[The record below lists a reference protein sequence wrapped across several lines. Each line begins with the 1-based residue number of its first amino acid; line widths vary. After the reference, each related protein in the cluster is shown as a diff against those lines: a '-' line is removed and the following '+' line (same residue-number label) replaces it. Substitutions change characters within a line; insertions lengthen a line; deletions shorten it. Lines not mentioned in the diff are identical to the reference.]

1 MHCLKR
7 LNDAAMNRPRRRDG
21 YTRGRTVFSPGPCQQ
36 PLHFAE
42 RVLTQPMPP
51 TTVSTVNDLAKF
63 FGPDEIFRNVSF
75 QIADREHVAL
85 VGVNGAGKS
94 TLLRIIAGMDTAS
107 EGEIA
112 IARGARV
119 AVLAQEPRFESDRT
133 VRQEAQLA
141 FDEALS
147 ALARMRELEEAMQSA
162 RGDGLDQLFEEYERL
177 SLHFEVAGG
186 FDVEHRTDEVLM
198 GLGFGSEQMDEPVRT
213 LSGGQKTR
221 IALAK
226 ALLADPD
233 LLLLDEPTNHLDLGM
248 LDWLEGFLGTWRGA
262 FLVVSHDRYFLDRVT
277 SRTLDLSF
285 GRLEDYPAP
294 YGRYLMLRA
303 ERRARHLQEYEEQR
317 ELIARTE
324 EFIRRFKAGQRSRE
338 ARGRQTRLDR
348 LERIDRPQE
357 HAALT
362 LRVQPTIR
370 SGREV
375 LTATP
380 LRVGYSGPG
389 GERELLSTPELRVER
404 GDRVAII
411 GQNGSGK
418 STLLRTIVGE
428 LAPLSG
434 RVGFGT
440 NVKVGYYAQGHEG
453 LPVDGSPLS
462 ILVATQPMSEDAART
477 YLARFLFR
485 GDEVYRPVSALS
497 GGERSRLALACL
509 LVEGA
514 NLLILDEPTN
524 HLDIQSRETLEEMLT
539 GYDGTVVFVSHD
551 RFFIDRVATRVWDI
565 AEGRL
570 IPYLGNFSDATRQK
584 SKLSAP
590 EPPAPRPVPAPVATV
605 PEERSPMRRSGQVSE
620 SGLQKRLASTEREIS
635 RLEAQLNDLSDSIAT
650 AGVDG
655 HRERLEHLA
664 VEYAD
669 AERQL
674 DGAYRLWEE
683 LNGQLEALAIAAPAG

>member
-1 MHCLKR
+1 VKQRSKAVMAHTR
-7 LNDAAMNRPRRRDG
+7 WQEG
-21 YTRGRTVFSPGPCQQ
+21 YTRGRIVYLPAPRPQ
-36 PLHFAE
+36 PLPSAE
-42 RVLTQPMPP
+42 RALSQPMPP
-51 TTVSTVNDLAKF
+51 PTVLTVTDLAKS
-63 FGPDEIFRNVSF
+63 FGPDEIFRNISF
-75 QIADREHVAL
+75 QVADREHVAL

-94 TLLRIIAGMDTAS
+94 TLLRIIAGIDTAS
-107 EGEIA
+107 GGEIA

-119 AVLAQEPRFESDRT
+119 AVLTQEPRFESDRT

-141 FDEALS
+141 FEEALL

-162 RGDGLDQLFEEYERL
+162 SGEILDQLFEEYERL

-186 FDVEHRTDEVLM
+186 FDVEHRTEEVLM
-198 GLGFGSEQMDEPVRT
+198 GLGFSSEQMEEPVRT

-248 LDWLEGFLGTWRGA
+248 LDWLEGFLGSWRGA

-285 GRLEDYPAP
+285 GQLEDYPAP
-294 YGRYLMLRA
+294 YGRYLVLRA
-303 ERRARHLQEYEEQR
+303 ERRSRQLQEYEEQQ

-324 EFIRRFKAGQRSRE
+324 EYIRRYKAGQRSRE

-348 LERIDRPQE
+348 LERLGRPQE

-375 LTATP
+375 ITASP
-380 LRVGYSGPG
+380 LRIGYSGSG
-389 GERELLSTPELRVER
+389 GERTLLGTPELRVER

-428 LAPLSG
+428 LPPLSG

-440 NVKVGYYAQGHEG
+440 NVKIGYYAQGHEG

-462 ILVATQPMSEDAART
+462 ILVASQPMSEEAART

-485 GDEVYRPVSALS
+485 GDDVHRPVSALS
-497 GGERSRLALACL
+497 GGERSRLALARL

-539 GYDGTVVFVSHD
+539 AYDGTVVFVSHD

-570 IPYLGNFSDATRQK
+570 TPYLGNFSDVARQK
-584 SKLSAP
+584 SKLCAP
-590 EPPAPRPVPAPVATV
+590 EPAARSTPTPVTKSPTEQSPA
-605 PEERSPMRRSGQVSE
+605 RRSGQVSE
-620 SGLQKRLASTEREIS
+620 SRLQKQLSQTERDIS
-635 RLEAQLNDLSDSIAT
+635 RLEARLNDLSDAIAI

-655 HRERLEHLA
+655 HRERLEDLG

-669 AERQL
+669 AEREL
-674 DGAYRLWEE
+674 DAAYQLWEE
-683 LNGQLEALAIAAPAG
+683 LNGELESLAIATPVG

>member
-1 MHCLKR
+1 M
-7 LNDAAMNRPRRRDG
+7 PPS
-21 YTRGRTVFSPGPCQQ
+21 T
-36 PLHFAE
+36 
-42 RVLTQPMPP
+42 VLT
-51 TTVSTVNDLAKF
+51 VNNLAKF
-63 FGPDEIFRNVSF
+63 FGPDEIFRDVSF
-75 QIADREHVAL
+75 QVADREHVAL

-94 TLLRIIAGMDTAS
+94 TLLRIIAGVDAAS

-112 IARGARV
+112 VARGARV
-119 AVLAQEPRFESDRT
+119 AVLAQEPRFESQRT

-141 FDEALS
+141 FDEALT
-147 ALARMRELEEAMQSA
+147 ALARMRELEHAMQSA
-162 RGDGLDQLFEEYERL
+162 SGEALDQLFVEYERL

-198 GLGFGSEQMDEPVRT
+198 GLGFSSEQMDEPVRT

-248 LDWLEGFLGTWRGA
+248 LDWLEGFLGSWRGA

-294 YGRYLMLRA
+294 YGRYLLLRA
-303 ERRARHLQEYEEQR
+303 ERRARQLQEYEEQR
-317 ELIARTE
+317 ELIERTE
-324 EFIRRFKAGQRSRE
+324 EFIRRYKAGQRSRE
-338 ARGRQTRLDR
+338 AKGRQTRLDR
-348 LERIDRPQE
+348 LERLDRPQE

-362 LRVQPTIR
+362 LRVQPTVR
-370 SGREV
+370 SGRDV
-375 LTATP
+375 LTSSP
-380 LRVGYSGPG
+380 LRVGYSGSH
-389 GERELLSTPELRVER
+389 GERFLVSTPELRVER

-428 LAPLSG
+428 LRPLSG

-440 NVKVGYYAQGHEG
+440 NAKVGYYAQGHEG
-453 LPVDGSPLS
+453 LPAEGSPLS
-462 ILVATQPMSEDAART
+462 ILVGSQPMGEEAART
-477 YLARFLFR
+477 YLARFLFQ
-485 GDEVYRPVSALS
+485 GDEVHRPVSALS
-497 GGERSRLALACL
+497 GGERSRLALARL

-539 GYDGTVVFVSHD
+539 AYDGTVVFVSHD
-551 RFFIDRVATRVWDI
+551 RFFIDRVATGVWDI
-565 AEGRL
+565 AEGKL
-570 IPYLGNFSDATRQK
+570 VPYLGNYSDVVRQK

-590 EPPAPRPVPAPVATV
+590 APAPPRAVPTPAAKPEARTV
-605 PEERSPMRRSGQVSE
+605 QAPMRRSGQASE
-620 SGLQKRLASTEREIS
+620 SRLQKQLASAERDIS
-635 RLEAQLNDLSDSIAT
+635 RLEARLNDLSDAIAI
-650 AGVDG
+650 AGIDG
-655 HRERLEHLA
+655 DRERLERLSTD
-664 VEYAD
+664 YAD
-669 AERQL
+669 AEGQL
-674 DGAYRLWEE
+674 DGAYQFWED
-683 LNGQLEALAIAAPAG
+683 LNGELEALAVSAPVA

>member
-1 MHCLKR
+1 
-7 LNDAAMNRPRRRDG
+7 
-21 YTRGRTVFSPGPCQQ
+21 
-36 PLHFAE
+36 
-42 RVLTQPMPP
+42 MPP
-51 TTVSTVNDLAKF
+51 PTVLTVNDLAKS
-63 FGPDEIFRNVSF
+63 FGPDEIFRSVSF
-75 QIADREHVAL
+75 QVADREHVAL

-94 TLLRIIAGMDTAS
+94 TLLRIIAGIDTAS

-119 AVLAQEPRFESDRT
+119 AVLAQEPRFESNRT

-141 FDEALS
+141 FEEALS
-147 ALARMRELEEAMQSA
+147 ALARMQELENAMQSA
-162 RGDGLDQLFEEYERL
+162 NGEILDQLFQEYERL

-186 FDVEHRTDEVLM
+186 FDVEHRTEEVLM
-198 GLGFGSEQMDEPVRT
+198 GLGFSSEQMNEPVRT

-248 LDWLEGFLGTWRGA
+248 LDWLEGFLGSWRGA

-285 GRLEDYPAP
+285 GQLEDYPAP
-294 YGRYLMLRA
+294 YGRYLLLRA
-303 ERRARHLQEYEEQR
+303 ERRSRQLQEYEEQQ

-324 EFIRRFKAGQRSRE
+324 EYIRRYKAGQRSRE

-348 LERIDRPQE
+348 LERLDRPQE

-375 LTATP
+375 VTASP
-380 LRVGYSGPG
+380 LRVGYSGSG
-389 GERELLSTPELRVER
+389 GERTLLGTPELRVER
-404 GDRVAII
+404 GNRVAII

-428 LAPLSG
+428 LPPLSG

-440 NVKVGYYAQGHEG
+440 NVKIGYYAQGHEG

-462 ILVATQPMSEDAART
+462 ILIASQPMSEEAART

-485 GDEVYRPVSALS
+485 GDDVHRPVSALS

-539 GYDGTVVFVSHD
+539 AYDGTVVFVSHD

-565 AEGRL
+565 AGGQL
-570 IPYLGNFSDATRQK
+570 TAYLGNFSDAARQK
-584 SKLSAP
+584 ARLSAP
-590 EPPAPRPVPAPVATV
+590 EPAAPRLAPAPVAKI
-605 PEERSPMRRSGQVSE
+605 PAERSPARRSGQVSE
-620 SGLQKRLASTEREIS
+620 SRLQKQLASAERDIS
-635 RLEAQLNDLSDSIAT
+635 RLEARLNDLSDAIAI

-655 HRERLEHLA
+655 HRERLENLG

-669 AERQL
+669 AEREL
-674 DGAYRLWEE
+674 DAAYRLWEE
-683 LNGQLEALAIAAPAG
+683 VNGELESLEIAAPVG

>member
-1 MHCLKR
+1 M
-7 LNDAAMNRPRRRDG
+7 PPP
-21 YTRGRTVFSPGPCQQ
+21 T
-36 PLHFAE
+36 
-42 RVLTQPMPP
+42 VLTV
-51 TTVSTVNDLAKF
+51 TDLAKS
-63 FGPDEIFRNVSF
+63 FGPDEIFRNVSL
-75 QIADREHVAL
+75 QVADREHVAL

-94 TLLRIIAGMDTAS
+94 TLLRIIAGIDTAS
-107 EGEIA
+107 QGEIA

-133 VRQEAQLA
+133 VREEAQLA

-147 ALARMRELEEAMQSA
+147 ALARMRELEHAMQSA
-162 RGDGLDQLFEEYERL
+162 SGDVLDQFFEEYERL

-198 GLGFGSEQMDEPVRT
+198 GLGFSSEQMDEPVRT

-248 LDWLEGFLGTWRGA
+248 LDWLEGFLGSWRGA

-294 YGRYLMLRA
+294 YGRYLLLRA
-303 ERRARHLQEYEEQR
+303 ERRARQLQEYEEQR
-317 ELIARTE
+317 ELIERTE
-324 EFIRRFKAGQRSRE
+324 EFIRRYKAGQRSRE
-338 ARGRQTRLDR
+338 AKGRQTRLDR
-348 LERIDRPQE
+348 LERLDRPQE

-362 LRVQPTIR
+362 LRVQPTVR
-370 SGREV
+370 SGRDV
-375 LTATP
+375 LTSSP
-380 LRVGYSGPG
+380 LRVGYSGSH
-389 GERELLSTPELRVER
+389 GERFLVSTPELRVER

-428 LAPLSG
+428 LRPLSG

-440 NVKVGYYAQGHEG
+440 NAKVGYYAQGHEG
-453 LPVDGSPLS
+453 LPAEGSPLS
-462 ILVATQPMSEDAART
+462 ILVGSQPMGEEAART
-477 YLARFLFR
+477 YLARFLFQ
-485 GDEVYRPVSALS
+485 GDEVHRPVSALS
-497 GGERSRLALACL
+497 GGERSRLALARL

-539 GYDGTVVFVSHD
+539 AYDGTVVFVSHD
-551 RFFIDRVATRVWDI
+551 RFFIDRVATGVWDI
-565 AEGRL
+565 AEGKL
-570 IPYLGNFSDATRQK
+570 VPYLGNYSDVVRQK

-590 EPPAPRPVPAPVATV
+590 APAPPRAVPTPAAKPEARTV
-605 PEERSPMRRSGQVSE
+605 QAPMRRSGQASE
-620 SGLQKRLASTEREIS
+620 SRLQKQLASAERDIS
-635 RLEAQLNDLSDSIAT
+635 RLEARLNDLSDAIAI
-650 AGVDG
+650 AGIDG
-655 HRERLEHLA
+655 DRERLERLSTD
-664 VEYAD
+664 YAD
-669 AERQL
+669 AEGQL
-674 DGAYRLWEE
+674 DGAYQFWED
-683 LNGQLEALAIAAPAG
+683 LNGELEALAVSAPVA

>member
-1 MHCLKR
+1 
-7 LNDAAMNRPRRRDG
+7 
-21 YTRGRTVFSPGPCQQ
+21 
-36 PLHFAE
+36 
-42 RVLTQPMPP
+42 MPP
-51 TTVSTVNDLAKF
+51 STVLTVNDLAKF
-63 FGPDEIFRNVSF
+63 FGPDEIFRDVSF
-75 QIADREHVAL
+75 QVADREHVAL

-94 TLLRIIAGMDTAS
+94 TLLRIIAGVDAAS

-112 IARGARV
+112 VARGARV
-119 AVLAQEPRFESDRT
+119 AVLAQEPRFESQRT

-141 FDEALS
+141 FDEALT
-147 ALARMRELEEAMQSA
+147 ALARMRELEHALQSA
-162 RGDGLDQLFEEYERL
+162 GGEALDQLFAEYERL

-186 FDVEHRTDEVLM
+186 FDIEHRTDEVLM
-198 GLGFGSEQMDEPVRT
+198 GLGFSSEQMDEPVRT

-248 LDWLEGFLGTWRGA
+248 LDWLEGFLGSWRGA

-294 YGRYLMLRA
+294 YGRYLLLRA
-303 ERRARHLQEYEEQR
+303 ERRARQLQEYEEQR
-317 ELIARTE
+317 ELIERTE
-324 EFIRRFKAGQRSRE
+324 EFIRRYKAGQRSRE
-338 ARGRQTRLDR
+338 AKGRQTRLDR
-348 LERIDRPQE
+348 LERLDRPQE

-362 LRVQPTIR
+362 LRVQPTVR
-370 SGREV
+370 SGRDV
-375 LTATP
+375 LTSSP
-380 LRVGYSGPG
+380 LRVGYSGSH
-389 GERELLSTPELRVER
+389 GERFLVSTPELRVER

-428 LAPLSG
+428 LRPLSG

-440 NVKVGYYAQGHEG
+440 NAKVGYYAQGHEG
-453 LPVDGSPLS
+453 LPEEGSPLS
-462 ILVATQPMSEDAART
+462 ILVGSQPMSEEAART
-477 YLARFLFR
+477 YLARFLFQ
-485 GDEVYRPVSALS
+485 GDEVHRPVSALS
-497 GGERSRLALACL
+497 GGERSRLALARL

-539 GYDGTVVFVSHD
+539 AYDGTVVFVSHD

-565 AEGRL
+565 AEGKL
-570 IPYLGNFSDATRQK
+570 VPYLGNYSDVVRQK

-590 EPPAPRPVPAPVATV
+590 APAPPRAVPTPAAKPEARTV
-605 PEERSPMRRSGQVSE
+605 QAPMRRSGQASE
-620 SGLQKRLASTEREIS
+620 SRLQKQLASAERDIS
-635 RLEAQLNDLSDSIAT
+635 RLEARLNDLSDAIAI
-650 AGVDG
+650 AGIDG
-655 HRERLEHLA
+655 DRERLERLSTD
-664 VEYAD
+664 YAD
-669 AERQL
+669 AEGQL
-674 DGAYRLWEE
+674 DGAYQFWED
-683 LNGQLEALAIAAPAG
+683 LNGELEALAVSAPVA

>member
-1 MHCLKR
+1 
-7 LNDAAMNRPRRRDG
+7 
-21 YTRGRTVFSPGPCQQ
+21 
-36 PLHFAE
+36 
-42 RVLTQPMPP
+42 MPP
-51 TTVSTVNDLAKF
+51 PTVLTVNDLAKS
-63 FGPDEIFRNVSF
+63 FGPDEIFRSVSF
-75 QIADREHVAL
+75 QVADREHVAL

-94 TLLRIIAGMDTAS
+94 TLLRIIAGIDTAS

-119 AVLAQEPRFESDRT
+119 AVLAQEPRFESNRT

-141 FDEALS
+141 FEEALS
-147 ALARMRELEEAMQSA
+147 ALARMQELENAMQSA
-162 RGDGLDQLFEEYERL
+162 NGEILDQLFQEYERL

-186 FDVEHRTDEVLM
+186 FDVEHRTEEVLM
-198 GLGFGSEQMDEPVRT
+198 GLGFSSEQMNEPVRT

-248 LDWLEGFLGTWRGA
+248 LDWLEGFLGSWRGA

-285 GRLEDYPAP
+285 GQLEDYPAP
-294 YGRYLMLRA
+294 YGRYLVLRA
-303 ERRARHLQEYEEQR
+303 ERRSRQLQEYEEQQ

-324 EFIRRFKAGQRSRE
+324 EYIRRYKAGQRSRE

-348 LERIDRPQE
+348 LERLDRPQE

-375 LTATP
+375 VTASP
-380 LRVGYSGPG
+380 LRVGYSGSG
-389 GERELLSTPELRVER
+389 GERTLLGTPELRVER
-404 GDRVAII
+404 GNRVAII

-428 LAPLSG
+428 LPPLSG

-440 NVKVGYYAQGHEG
+440 NVKIGYYAQGHEG

-462 ILVATQPMSEDAART
+462 ILIASQPMSEEAART

-485 GDEVYRPVSALS
+485 GDDVHRPVSALS

-539 GYDGTVVFVSHD
+539 AYDGTVVFVSHD

-565 AEGRL
+565 AGGQL
-570 IPYLGNFSDATRQK
+570 TAYLGNFSDAARQK
-584 SKLSAP
+584 ARLSAP
-590 EPPAPRPVPAPVATV
+590 ESAAPRPAPAPVAKI
-605 PEERSPMRRSGQVSE
+605 PAERSPARRSGQVSE
-620 SGLQKRLASTEREIS
+620 SRLQKQLASAERDIS
-635 RLEAQLNDLSDSIAT
+635 RLEARLNDLSDAIAI

-655 HRERLEHLA
+655 HRERLENLG

-669 AERQL
+669 AEREL
-674 DGAYRLWEE
+674 DAAYRLWEE
-683 LNGQLEALAIAAPAG
+683 VNGELESLEIAAPVG